1 MPYNKAYE
9 FLFLLD
15 DSVLQFYIESIENFS
30 IGGIQNADH
39 PSGKANAVGYRT

>member
-1 MPYNKAYE
+1 MPYDKAYE

-15 DSVLQFYIESIENFS
+15 YSTLQFYIDSVENII

-39 PSGKANAVGYRT
+39 PSGKANAFGYRA